1 MISVLIPIY
10 NFKVSNLI
18 NALHEQLTATNIP
31 FEIICLDDCSAQGF
45 IEDNLK
51 INRLVNTV
59 LKFSEAN
66 NGRIKTRQL
75 LSDQASYDWLLFL
88 DADTLPKH
96 NNFISNYLNA
106 ITSESEVIL
115 GGFAY
120 KKESPKKENLLRWK
134 YGKSCEEVKA
144 SRRNSHPY
152 KIIISGNMLIKKEV
166 FNMTNSKIID
176 KTYGLD
182 SYFGS
187 LLKQN
192 NIKVLH
198 IDNEVFHMGIEKSA
212 TYLKKKEEA
221 SDTLLTLLNENKIV
235 VHNNNLLSWFL
246 ALKRF
251 RLHYFFSYFFILFNS
266 ILKKNLLSSYPII
279 TLLQFYRLSYM
290 CYSYLKR

>member
-1 MISVLIPIY
+1 
-10 NFKVSNLI
+10 
-18 NALHEQLTATNIP
+18 
-31 FEIICLDDCSAQGF
+31 
-45 IEDNLK
+45 
-51 INRLVNTV
+51 
-59 LKFSEAN
+59 
-66 NGRIKTRQL
+66 
-75 LSDQASYDWLLFL
+75 
-88 DADTLPKH
+88 
-96 NNFISNYLNA
+96 
-106 ITSESEVIL
+106 
-115 GGFAY
+115 
-120 KKESPKKENLLRWK
+120 
-134 YGKSCEEVKA
+134 
-144 SRRNSHPY
+144 
-152 KIIISGNMLIKKEV
+152 
-166 FNMTNSKIID
+166 MTNSKIID